1 METLKQPLQVR
12 SALGE
17 TFAVYMQ
24 ADLLKVLDINQHS
37 LNKLV
42 AQNEHYKKVAVLG
55 HTTKM
60 VVAVDSCEQPLPTQ
74 SILSDIKGVF
84 QVQFAH
90 GTWHSVQFIKDYAHQ
105 HSLSAQGAIK
115 HVRKELTLAKIETHS
130 KRGFSFLV
138 VLD

>member
-12 SALGE
+12 SAIGE

-55 HTTKM
+55 HTTKFL
-60 VVAVDSCEQPLPTQ
+60 VAAGFEQHPLPTQ
-74 SILSDIKGVF
+74 SVLSDINGVF
-84 QVQFAH
+84 QVQFAN

-115 HVRKELTLAKIETHS
+115 HVRKELTLTKIETQS
-130 KRGFSFLV
+130 KRGFAFLV